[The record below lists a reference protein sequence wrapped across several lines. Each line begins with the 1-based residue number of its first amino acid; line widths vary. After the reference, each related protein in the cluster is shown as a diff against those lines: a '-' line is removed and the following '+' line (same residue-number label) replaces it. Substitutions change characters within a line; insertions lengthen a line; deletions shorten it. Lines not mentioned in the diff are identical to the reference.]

1 MEVTYEKAIV
11 YCFRAFA
18 RSGSGCS
25 QNASVDGTW
34 DGEFDTPGGARPFKM
49 ELKADG
55 EKLTGT
61 AKRPS
66 GDVPITGTIKGDAV
80 EFAYTIMY
88 GDNALTLYFS
98 GKLDGDSMNGVV
110 TMGSTDANW
119 RAKRSTQ

>member
-1 MEVTYEKAIV
+1 MKKLTFIV
-11 YCFRAFA
+11 FA
-18 RSGSGCS
+18 LLLGAGVVVA
-25 QNASVDGTW
+25 QNASVVGTW

>member
-1 MEVTYEKAIV
+1 MKRALFSAI
-11 YCFRAFA
+11 FA
-18 RSGSGCS
+18 IALMAVG
-25 QNASVDGTW
+25 ASAQSAVDGAW
-34 DGEFDTPGGARPFKM
+34 DGQFNTPGGARPFKM

-80 EFAYTIMY
+80 DFAYTIMY

-98 GKLDGDSMNGVV
+98 GKLTGDTMSGVV
-110 TMGSTDANW
+110 TMGSTDAEW
-119 RAKRSTQ
+119 SAKRATQ